1 MTTLDV
7 GRIRSSRPEVLL
19 AAAQGLER
27 CRLDV
32 EAVVIRL
39 LRGRA
44 RGWSGPAAA
53 AAAAQAAALVAG
65 LGRLGACL
73 AASSICLG
81 QAADRVRTAQDLLS
95 RADERAAA
103 DGAWVDHEG
112 TLFLPVRAAGL
123 DPVLEAYQARRDVLL
138 REEVHTYL
146 RQAVRLAAD
155 VDARLAADLLAAARG
170 GPAAAPVLAA
180 GGVLPVPAPPVV
192 LHDASGAYASAA
204 WWRCL
209 TDAERRSVVRD
220 HPQWLGPRDGIPAT
234 ARHEANLAL
243 LAEAER
249 AAAAALAA
257 ERDQPANV
265 LGVDVLAP
273 ARRRVEDLRA
283 VRAVLGRR
291 DGVLR
296 RLLFLD
302 ARGSQVKV
310 VVAQGDVDTAEHVV
324 TFVGGLS
331 TKARDD
337 LERYDDWFTPL
348 RQQALR
354 EGEGAD
360 TAIVTWMG
368 YEAPQPYEIVTSR
381 DRSVLNPKI
390 ARDNADELAAFVTG
404 LGAARDEPVHQ
415 TVWAHSYGSVL
426 AGNAL
431 LLDSPI
437 DDVAVFGSPG
447 VPFDRIERTGL
458 KAGSF
463 NVLEGGHDVV
473 AHPGW
478 PLFGRHPD
486 TVSGAVSL
494 STTALKDP
502 TAPCNLWRGIGSG
515 ADDPSRTSA
524 GHTQYL
530 RAGTVSTDNLV
541 AVAVGRRDLVVQQ
554 TPVERSCIT
563 MPTMPPPPAE
573 VAIRLAT
580 SVAGALASR

>member
-1 MTTLDV
+1 MTTFDI

-19 AAAQGLER
+19 AAAQRLET

-39 LRGRA
+39 LRHRV
-44 RGWSGPAAA
+44 RGWSGPASAA
-53 AAAAQAAALVAG
+53 AATRADALVAG

-73 AASSICLG
+73 AASSICLS
-81 QAADRVRTAQDLLS
+81 QAAARVRAAQDLLA
-95 RADERAAA
+95 RADQRAAA

-112 TLFLPVRAAGL
+112 TLFLPVRASGL
-123 DPVLEAYQARRDVLL
+123 DPVLEAHRARRDVLL
-138 REEVHTYL
+138 REEVNTYL

-155 VDARLAADLLAAARG
+155 VDTRLAADLLAAARG
-170 GPAAAPVLAA
+170 GAAAAPVLAA
-180 GGVLPVPAPPVV
+180 GGALPVPAPPVV
-192 LHDASGAYASAA
+192 LHDAAGAYASAA

-209 TDAERRSVVRD
+209 TDAQRRSVIRG
-220 HPQWLGPRDGIPAT
+220 HPQWVGPRDGIPAT

-249 AAAAALAA
+249 AASAALVA
-257 ERDQPANV
+257 EREHPANV

-291 DGVLR
+291 DGVVR

-302 ARGSQVKV
+302 ARGREVKV
-310 VVAQGDVDTAEHVV
+310 VVAQGDVETAEHVV

-331 TKARDD
+331 TKPRDD
-337 LERYDDWFTPL
+337 LARYDDRFTPL

-368 YEAPQPYEIVTSR
+368 YEAPQPHEIVTTI
-381 DRSVLNPKI
+381 DRNVLNPKL

-404 LGAARDEPVHQ
+404 LAAARDEPVHQ

-431 LLDSPI
+431 LQDSPI

-447 VPFDRIERTGL
+447 LPFDRIERTGL
-458 KAGSF
+458 KTGSF
-463 NVLEGGHDVV
+463 NVLEGAHDPV
-473 AHPGW
+473 ARPGW

-486 TVSGAVSL
+486 TVSGADSL

-502 TAPCNLWRGIGSG
+502 TAACNLWRGIGSG
-515 ADDPSRTSA
+515 ADDPSRTAS
-524 GHTQYL
+524 GHSEYL
-530 RAGTVSTDNLV
+530 RAGTVSADNLV
-541 AVAVGRRDLVVQQ
+541 AVAVGRHDLVLQQ
-554 TPVERSCIT
+554 TPVERSCVT
-563 MPTMPPPPAE
+563 TPTLPLPPAA
-573 VAIRLAT
+573 VSTRLAT
-580 SVAGALASR
+580 LLPLPLASR